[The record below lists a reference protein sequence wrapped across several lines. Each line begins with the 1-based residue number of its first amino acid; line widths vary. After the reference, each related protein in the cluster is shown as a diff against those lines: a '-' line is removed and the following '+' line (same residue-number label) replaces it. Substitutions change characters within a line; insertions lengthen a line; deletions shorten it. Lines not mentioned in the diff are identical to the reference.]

1 LHGGASQ
8 IDTFDPK
15 PGSGNGGEFRAI
27 ESAVSGLRLSQ
38 HLPQLAKRM
47 NHLALIRSLTAKEGN
62 HERART
68 LLHTGYAPQGGVE
81 HPGLGA
87 HHVRSLASKRSVA
100 PSDLPRQ
107 VSLNIPGQSA
117 GYLGARWSAFT
128 VPDAASEVRNLAPPT
143 DLPRDRT
150 ARRVELWRALDEG
163 FAKDHPAPQVQGAR
177 AIGEQAVAMS
187 AAPEIAAFDLAQ
199 ESAQT
204 RARYGLDRELAAG
217 KDGAAFVSGCLM
229 ARRLL
234 ESGVDFVE
242 VGLRGWDTHEDNFNR
257 VRKLSEAL
265 DRGASALIDDLIAN
279 GLWSETLL
287 VCVGDFG

>member
-1 LHGGASQ
+1 MHQ
-8 IDTFDPK
+8 TW
-15 PGSGNGGEFRAI
+15 
-27 ESAVSGLRLSQ
+27 
-38 HLPQLAKRM
+38 
-47 NHLALIRSLTAKEGN
+47 EG
-62 HERART
+62 ERARGREGT
-68 LLHTGYAPQGGVE
+68 K
-81 HPGLGA
+81 
-87 HHVRSLASKRSVA
+87 RRAS
-100 PSDLPRQ
+100 
-107 VSLNIPGQSA
+107 G
-117 GYLGARWSAFT
+117 
-128 VPDAASEVRNLAPPT
+128 
-143 DLPRDRT
+143 
-150 ARRVELWRALDEG
+150 
-163 FAKDHPAPQVQGAR
+163 
-177 AIGEQAVAMS
+177 
-187 AAPEIAAFDLAQ
+187 EIAAFDLAQ

-287 VCVGDFG
+287 VCVGDFGRTPRINGRGGRDHFPQISSVLLGGGPIQGGTVVGATDADGEEIVDRPVSVPDLFATLTAALGIDGGEVHVTPAGRPVTTVDETGSAVSELF